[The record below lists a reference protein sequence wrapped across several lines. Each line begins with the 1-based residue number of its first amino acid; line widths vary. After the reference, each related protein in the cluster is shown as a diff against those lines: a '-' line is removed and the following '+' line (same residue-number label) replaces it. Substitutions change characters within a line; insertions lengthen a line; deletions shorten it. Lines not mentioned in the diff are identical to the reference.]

1 MPNLWV
7 TIIIKYLFESEEEEE
22 SSLVL
27 DSLLGIEII
36 KILFFF

>member
-7 TIIIKYLFESEEEEE
+7 TIYYNTFLNLKKKKE

-36 KILFFF
+36 KILFF